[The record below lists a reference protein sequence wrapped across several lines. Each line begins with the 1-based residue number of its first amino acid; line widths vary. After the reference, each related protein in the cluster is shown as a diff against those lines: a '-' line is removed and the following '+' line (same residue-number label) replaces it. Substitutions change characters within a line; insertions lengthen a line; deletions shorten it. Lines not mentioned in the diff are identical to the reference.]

1 MTTATTMYA
10 LNHNQIA
17 QLIATVGRDNCV
29 LVQGETGTGKTSI
42 QQMLA
47 RLFPNYILIYFD
59 GTTKDMGDLM
69 VPMFHTIGEDG
80 VVRYATNEELGL
92 HLDQPVILMIDEFG
106 KCLPTVKN
114 ALTRLILER
123 QLGAKKLHPD
133 SLLWATTNLQAEG
146 LGDMLP
152 AHVRNRITTVEMRK
166 PDAMEWIEW
175 GVNNDIDPMILAW
188 AKDTPQLF
196 HSFKDCKPEEN
207 PYINHPQAQR
217 DGFFTPRGG
226 ECASDILKVRDQI
239 DDITLTASLMGTIGE
254 RGALDL
260 MTYVALGD
268 QLPSPQSIKDDPMS
282 AKIPTAAGAV
292 CMVVYRS
299 LAIMD
304 RQLIKPWMIY
314 LNRLN
319 KEAQGL
325 FVNGAR
331 AKGYSKQDV
340 VTQSKEFQD
349 WCLANNFLFSA
360 DK

>member
-1 MTTATTMYA
+1 
-10 LNHNQIA
+10 
-17 QLIATVGRDNCV
+17 
-29 LVQGETGTGKTSI
+29 
-42 QQMLA
+42 ML
-47 RLFPNYILIYFD
+47 
-59 GTTKDMGDLM
+59 
-69 VPMFHTIGEDG
+69 
-80 VVRYATNEELGL
+80 
-92 HLDQPVILMIDEFG
+92 DEFG
-106 KCLPTVKN
+106 KSLPTVKN

-123 QLGAKKLHPD
+123 QLGAKKLHVD

-217 DGFFTPRGG
+217 ASFVSPRSL
-226 ECASDILKVRDQI
+226 EKASNILKKREQI
-239 DDITLTASLMGTIGE
+239 DSTTLTASLIGTIGD

-260 MTYVALGD
+260 MT
-268 QLPSPQSIKDDPMS
+268 
-282 AKIPTAAGAV
+282 TAAGAV